1 MGQRQHG
8 THGVPEGGAEPLSP
22 LQALEG
28 KGPAP
33 WWGNELFYCRKKER
47 EGKKQQPTL
56 QKPSGKEFVLCNTA
70 PARLQL
76 TFPSHTFL
84 PASKEM
90 PICTQQPHGTTK
102 TQRSPGQQGQERVM
116 QAGWDVTLSFWKSP
130 LPRHLRNTRA
140 EPRSALQPRL
150 HAALQ
155 GDVYTPKGR
164 NNPWFSIP
172 DFQTQARRCC
182 VTPANSKRTHC

>member
-1 MGQRQHG
+1 MGPTECQKE
-8 THGVPEGGAEPLSP
+8 VLSP
-22 LQALEG
+22 SPHFRHW
-28 KGPAP
+28 KGRDRLLGGEMSCSTA
-33 WWGNELFYCRKKER
+33 ERKKER